1 MHQHQTEEHPPS
13 RSAYAII
20 KSHYAASAKT
30 DIEGMMRDVAADV
43 RWTEMQGF
51 PCAGTWH
58 GPQQVVDNVFKVLA
72 KDWINYRFELEQ
84 LIDAGETVIGI
95 GNYLAQHRQSG
106 KALDARVAHVWK
118 VARQKIIAF
127 EQFTDTLLVTKA
139 MID

>member
-1 MHQHQTEEHPPS
+1 MHQNEEHHLS
-13 RSAYAII
+13 QSAYAII
-20 KSHYAASAKT
+20 KAHYAASAKA

-51 PCAGTWH
+51 PCAGTWI
-58 GPQQVVDNVFKVLA
+58 GPQQVIDNVFKVLA

-84 LIDAGETVIGI
+84 LIDAGDTVIGI

-106 KALDARVAHVWK
+106 KALNARVAHVWK
-118 VARQKIIAF
+118 VEKQKIIAF
-127 EQFTDTLLVTKA
+127 EQFTDTLLVAKA